1 MDIAGSGTFT
11 GQTKFLPLA
20 IQYLVWSQT
29 LEGLSVPV
37 PCYTSLFCKKG
48 MKELVQLD
56 LLAGQVKFEVL
67 VVDEISDVYERKLQ
81 FNTARLKD

>member
-1 MDIAGSGTFT
+1 
-11 GQTKFLPLA
+11 
-20 IQYLVWSQT
+20 
-29 LEGLSVPV
+29 
-37 PCYTSLFCKKG
+37 